1 MREDMFAIL
10 ATKGEVWKTD
20 SCIPASPLI
29 SCGGEVLTAVT
40 RNRVNTVNTRQVGEG
55 EEGGLKHKV

>member
-1 MREDMFAIL
+1 MYPSLSFDL
-10 ATKGEVWKTD
+10 LW
-20 SCIPASPLI
+20 
-29 SCGGEVLTAVT
+29 GEVLTAVT